1 MRIAARIAGEYSCE
15 IIAIARCSS
24 RQSMAGMTVVRFT
37 TLDLEKNSVA
47 SLNIYV
53 VRVVKEESD
62 WLIDTLT

>member
-1 MRIAARIAGEYSCE
+1 
-15 IIAIARCSS
+15 
-24 RQSMAGMTVVRFT
+24 MAGMTVVRFA